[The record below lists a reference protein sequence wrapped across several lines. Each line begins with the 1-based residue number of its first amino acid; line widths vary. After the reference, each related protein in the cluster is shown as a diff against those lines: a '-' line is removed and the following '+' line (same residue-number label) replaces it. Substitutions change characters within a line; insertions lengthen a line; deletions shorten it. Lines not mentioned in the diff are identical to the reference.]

1 MYVIVE
7 NAIVKTIHVDSLVF
21 ERSIEAPDDIVFGD
35 RYENGEWVRC
45 GERPEPTVLTPAE
58 RRQHEYEASHL
69 IEWGGGNITVDQA
82 NIAYLQYSAE
92 GSFKAKEIQVLIAT
106 AKETIREMYPDKE
119 E

>member
-45 GERPEPTVLTPAE
+45 GERPEQSTGPVERTPEE
-58 RRQHEYEASHL
+58 R
-69 IEWGGGNITVDQA
+69 IE
-82 NIAYLQYSAE
+82 
-92 GSFKAKEIQVLIAT
+92 
-106 AKETIREMYPDKE
+106 
-119 E
+119 